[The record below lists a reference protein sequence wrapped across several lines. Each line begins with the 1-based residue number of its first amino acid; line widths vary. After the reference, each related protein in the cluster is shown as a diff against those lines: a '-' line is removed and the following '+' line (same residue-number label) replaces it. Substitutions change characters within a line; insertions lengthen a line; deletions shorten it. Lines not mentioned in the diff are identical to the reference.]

1 MDFEMVIAQLEDALQ
16 TSLESGIKAIR
27 AGNVDGGLAD
37 LERGNAK
44 INQAL
49 DMLRSIHPATQPGAF

>member
-16 TSLESGIKAIR
+16 TSLESGIEAIR
-27 AGNVDGGLAD
+27 AGEVERGLAD

-49 DMLRSIHPATQPGAF
+49 DMLRSIHPTAPPGAF